1 MPFRTV
7 LLLLLSN
14 ALIVA
19 LFLGL
24 TFYAI
29 KTNSARNAATV
40 EALEARINQV
50 IIQTLKTVREDIGL
64 LSPAGPTGGDK
75 EEKKV
80 PVLEG
85 VDNLSIL
92 GDDFYLDGRRFSAGQ
107 CVYPWGVCIAVLPTS
122 IVFMGM
128 DGGMTIVCK
137 SGRGPNGADNLQ
149 SAPGNSRADKD
160 SKPAAPLSISG

>member
-1 MPFRTV
+1 MSFRTTV
-7 LLLLLSN
+7 LLLFSN

-24 TFYAI
+24 TYYAI
-29 KTNSARNAATV
+29 RFNSARNAATV

-64 LSPAGPTGGDK
+64 LSPAPVGPTGGDK

-80 PVLEG
+80 PQLEG
-85 VDNLSIL
+85 VENLSIL
-92 GDDFYLDGRRFSAGQ
+92 GDEFYLDGRRFSAGQ

-122 IVFMGM
+122 IVFVGM

-137 SGRGPNGADNLQ
+137 SGRGVNGDDLQ
-149 SAPGNSRADKD
+149 KSDKSRAEKD
-160 SKPAAPLSISG
+160 SKPAAPLSVSG

>member
-1 MPFRTV
+1 MSFRTT
-7 LLLLLSN
+7 LLLLFSN

-24 TFYAI
+24 TYYAI
-29 KTNSARNAATV
+29 RVNATRNAATV
-40 EALEARINQV
+40 EALDARISQV
-50 IIQTLKTVREDIGL
+50 IIQTLKTVREDVGL
-64 LSPAGPTGGDK
+64 LSSAPAGPNDGEK

-85 VDNLSIL
+85 VESLSII

-122 IVFMGM
+122 VVFVGM
-128 DGGMTIVCK
+128 DGGTTIVCRN
-137 SGRGPNGADNLQ
+137 GRGSNGADNLQ
-149 SAPGNSRADKD
+149 AAPGNSRADKD
-160 SKPAAPLSISG
+160 SKPAAPLSV